1 MPMKRAQLAIFEA
14 SAKIFRTDRK
24 TPTCLTT
31 LRVRTFGRIENTG
44 TNDSDHLNGF
54 DGTDLLFGNGGQ
66 DYLYGG
72 GGNDWLFGGAGND
85 HITGQGGNDLSS
97 RFGAGA

>member
-1 MPMKRAQLAIFEA
+1 MPLKRAQLTIFEA

-31 LRVRTFGRIENTG
+31 MRVRTFGRIESTG

-54 DGTDLLFGNGGQ
+54 DLLFGNGGQ
-66 DYLYGG
+66 DYLYGE

-85 HITGQGGNDLSS
+85 HILAREETTIS
-97 RFGAGA
+97 RVAPAPMV